1 MYKIALSF
9 LLLFV
14 TAVSTFSQ
22 PGTEIYLFDLKIK
35 RGQIT
40 LSKGRNITNHKG
52 YDNQP
57 FFHPE
62 KPLLY
67 FVSADDK
74 GRTDIFE
81 YNFKTKKTNQ
91 LTKTNEREYSP
102 TVTPDNLFLSCIVQ
116 RDSGE
121 QDLVKYPIQGG
132 TPEIIIDSLVVG
144 YHAWADGNNVFIFV
158 LGEPNT
164 LRVYSVQD
172 KKAITVAENIGRSI
186 HKIPGE
192 NEVSFIHKVAGKKW
206 VVKSASPAGAISWEI
221 IETLEAREFLTWT
234 PDGKILMSDDKKIFF
249 TDTNN
254 KSNWKEVTIDSTVPL
269 NTITR
274 LAVDSKNKVIAVV
287 VNE

>member
-9 LLLFV
+9 LLLF
-14 TAVSTFSQ
+14 AAGVSTFSQ
-22 PGTEIYLFDLKIK
+22 PGSEIYLFDLKIK
-35 RGQIT
+35 GDRIT

-81 YNFKTKKTNQ
+81 YNLKTKKTNQ

-102 TVTPDNLFLSCIVQ
+102 TVTPDNLFLSCILQ

-132 TPEIIIDSLVVG
+132 TPAIIIDSLVVG
-144 YHAWADGNNVFIFV
+144 YHAWADDNNVFIFV

-164 LRVYSVQD
+164 LRVYSVQE

-192 NEVSFIHKVAGKKW
+192 NEVSFIHKVEDKKW

-221 IETLEAREFLTWT
+221 IETLEGREFLTWT

-254 KSNWKEVTIDSTVPL
+254 KSNWKEVTINSETPL

>member
-9 LLLFV
+9 LSTLFAVV
-14 TAVSTFSQ
+14 TCYCQ

-35 RGQIT
+35 GDRVT

-67 FVSADDK
+67 FVSANDE

-81 YNFKTKKTNQ
+81 YNYKTKKTQQ
-91 LTKTNEREYSP
+91 LTKTREREYSP

-132 TPEIIIDSLVVG
+132 APEIIIDSLVVG
-144 YHAWADGNNVFIFV
+144 YHAWADPNHVFIFV
-158 LGEPNT
+158 LGTPNT
-164 LRVYSVQD
+164 LRVFSVHD
-172 KKAITVAENIGRSI
+172 KKEVIVAENIGRSI

-192 NEVSFIHKVAGKKW
+192 NEVSFIHKATDNNWIVKTASTAGK
-206 VVKSASPAGAISWEI
+206 VSWEI
-221 IETLEAREFLTWT
+221 IEAPKGREFLTWT
-234 PDGKILMSDDKKIFF
+234 TDGKILVSDEKKIFF

-254 KSNWKEVTIDSTVPL
+254 KSNWKDVTIESPAPL